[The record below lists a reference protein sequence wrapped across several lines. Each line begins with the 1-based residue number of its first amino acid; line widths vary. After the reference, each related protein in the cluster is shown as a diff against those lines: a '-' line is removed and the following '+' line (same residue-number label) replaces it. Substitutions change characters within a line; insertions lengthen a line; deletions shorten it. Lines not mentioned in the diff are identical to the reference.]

1 MSASK
6 VQMSCNSF
14 VISKAFANLTPKFV
28 EGVIKA
34 ADLGVI
40 KQIDR
45 VEVGE
50 FAKFYIHME
59 SWSDY
64 GQEFKAALQSRKARQ
79 DAGELQV
86 QGIKMI
92 YDEKRSR
99 PYFWMIYAAE
109 TIEERE
115 ARREAEEAERLKHP
129 KVRIAL

>member
-1 MSASK
+1 M
-6 VQMSCNSF
+6 
-14 VISKAFANLTPKFV
+14 
-28 EGVIKA
+28 EGVLKE

-59 SWSDY
+59 SWSAY
-64 GQEFKAALQSRKARQ
+64 GEEFKAALQSRKARQ

-86 QGIKMI
+86 QGIKMT
-92 YDEKRSR
+92 YDESRPR

-115 ARREAEEAERLKHP
+115 ARRAAEEAERLKHP

>member
-1 MSASK
+1 
-6 VQMSCNSF
+6 
-14 VISKAFANLTPKFV
+14 V
-28 EGVIKA
+28 EDVLNA

-59 SWSDY
+59 SWSTY
-64 GQEFKAALQSRKARQ
+64 GEEFKAALQSRKARQ
-79 DAGELQV
+79 DAGELHV
-86 QGIKMI
+86 QGIKMT
-92 YDEKRSR
+92 YDESRPR
-99 PYFWMIYAAE
+99 PYFWLIYAAE

-115 ARREAEEAERLKHP
+115 ARRAAEEAERLKHP

>member
-1 MSASK
+1 MPAK
-6 VQMSCNSF
+6 VQKSCNSF
-14 VISKAFANLTPKFV
+14 VISKAFSNINVQFV
-28 EGVIKA
+28 EDVLKA

-59 SWSDY
+59 SWSEY
-64 GQEFKAALQSRKARQ
+64 GQEFKAALQSRKDRQ
-79 DAGELQV
+79 DAGELNV
-86 QGIKMI
+86 QGIKLT
-92 YDEKRSR
+92 YDESR
-99 PYFWMIYAAE
+99 PRPYYWLIYAAE

-115 ARREAEEAERLKHP
+115 ARRATEEAERLKHP